1 MERLKQLRLEKNLS
15 QKKLA
20 ESLGISQQLINNYEN
35 GHHEPGI
42 ALLKKTALFF
52 AVTIDYL
59 VGLGNERQPSLKS
72 GEAELIKLYRTLPDK
87 VQQNAFNLLK
97 SISEMP
103 KQ

>member
-1 MERLKQLRLEKNLS
+1 MQRLKQLRLEKNLS

-35 GHHEPGI
+35 GHHEPSI

-52 AVTIDYL
+52 AVTVDYL
-59 VGLGNERQPSLKS
+59 IGLSNERQPGLRN
-72 GEAELIKLYRTLPDK
+72 EETDLLKLYRALPDK
-87 VQQNAFNLLK
+87 VQQNAFNLLR
-97 SISEMP
+97 SITEIS